1 MSMSEPSSLSGYPR
15 RGGGQDK
22 SACHRLSMV
31 SAPDDLRR
39 VPIIANAAPSLMA
52 GPPGDSTPTLT
63 AL

>member
-31 SAPDDLRR
+31 RAADDSSESEQS
-39 VPIIANAAPSLMA
+39 VV
-52 GPPGDSTPTLT
+52 TPV
-63 AL
+63 